1 MRCVVSLAFLS
12 SGTAAPP
19 RVLPGPTFA
28 EPYPPLAGGEWSGP
42 PIPFHPD
49 PLATYAWGP
58 SVNASVLQIFAL
70 LPATAT
76 LTPDTP
82 PASFSN
88 VASLLTPLPSVAVAG
103 AGGIQFDFGVN
114 SAAWLEFDS
123 PDLTAADAARVEL
136 SVSEYNEF
144 EITNLGPKVGA
155 PVAHPRGGGAPTMW
169 RLEIPHG
176 DGSGLFEGV
185 RFAWLR
191 VNATPTAPWTITG
204 LRLVCQVKPQN
215 WSGAF
220 AAAGDEDLSKIW
232 YLGAYTVKVN
242 LLADQF
248 GSILIYRGDR
258 FSWTG
263 DAHVAQATAMAALG
277 NFDFV
282 KQNLRFTQ
290 KNCNGIAS
298 YCLYFVL
305 SVTDYFA
312 ATNDTALMA
321 ELAPSVTGYL
331 EHAHSVFGHA
341 QLSFFGWDVRA
352 RAVGQCYTAQTAA
365 PSTPAPPPLTRTHA
379 RAHRHHHHQ
388 AQDRLGSGFAGADA
402 SVEAQAAYGF
412 LAMRAWHA
420 WAGVLAATGDPAGAA
435 HWRAYYDA
443 AVAAARAPGPSWLLP
458 LGLFAS
464 ADAIN
469 AGFVAPGEAAAM
481 VARLFNNS
489 VTICGLSPF
498 NTFFVLQ
505 ALGAA
510 GELDRGIAT
519 IHECWGV

>member
-1 MRCVVSLAFLS
+1 LIPA
-12 SGTAAPP
+12 
-19 RVLPGPTFA
+19 PTFA
-28 EPYPPLAGGEWSGP
+28 EPYPPLSGGDFSGA

-49 PLATYAWGP
+49 PLATYVWGP
-58 SVNASVLQIFAL
+58 SVNATNLQIFAL
-70 LPATAT
+70 LPASAT

-88 VASLLTPLPSVAVAG
+88 VASLLTASPAVGVAG
-103 AGGIQFDFGVN
+103 AGGIQLDFGVN
-114 SAAWLEFDS
+114 SAAWIEFDS
-123 PDLTAADAARVEL
+123 PDLTPADAARVQL
-136 SVSEYNEF
+136 SVSEYNEY

-155 PVAHPRGGGAPTMW
+155 PVAHARGGGAPTMW
-169 RLEIPHG
+169 RLEIPHS

-191 VNATPTAPWTITG
+191 VNATPAAPWTITG
-204 LRLVCQVKPQN
+204 LRLVCQIKPTN
-215 WSGAF
+215 WGGAF
-220 AAAGDEDLSKIW
+220 EAAGDDDLSKIW

-242 LLADQF
+242 LLSDQF

-263 DAHVAQATAMAALG
+263 DAHIAQATAMAALG
-277 NFDFV
+277 NFGFV
-282 KQNLRFTQ
+282 AQNLRFTQ
-290 KNCNGIAS
+290 KNCNGIES

-305 SVTDYFA
+305 SVADYFA

-321 ELAPSVTGYL
+321 ELAPSVVQYL
-331 EHAHSVFGHA
+331 EHAYSVWGHA
-341 QLSFFGWDVRA
+341 KLAFYGWD
-352 RAVGQCYTAQTAA
+352 
-365 PSTPAPPPLTRTHA
+365 
-379 RAHRHHHHQ
+379 
-388 AQDRLGSGFAGADA
+388 DRIGSGFAGADGSA
-402 SVEAQAAYGF
+402 EAQAAYGF